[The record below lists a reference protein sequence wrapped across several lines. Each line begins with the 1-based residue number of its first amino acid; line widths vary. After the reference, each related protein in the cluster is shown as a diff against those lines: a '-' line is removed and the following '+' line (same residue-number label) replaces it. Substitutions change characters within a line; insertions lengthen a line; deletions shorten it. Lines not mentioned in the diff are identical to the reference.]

1 MSENFAFMGG
11 TVHSDGAVSMGSDAR
26 LYVEFFAHSEHQPFK
41 SAEAGRPIFEKKD
54 YIKIIQPGERDQM
67 VREVTDL
74 DKMRFPRQWQ
84 AYENKQAQVPDGTPL
99 EVLYPQDP
107 QICDQFRALKI
118 HVVEH
123 LAGLG
128 EEGIK
133 RLGMGGREHVER
145 AKNFLAAAS
154 NMKGAHEMQRK
165 IEAQADEIAKLTAA
179 LDALRSELAD
189 QSKGRARAS
198 KEKELTQ

>member
-1 MSENFAFMGG
+1 MSESFAFMGG
-11 TVHSDGAVSMGSDAR
+11 TVYPDGAVSMGSDAR
-26 LYVEFFAHSEHQPFK
+26 LFVEFFAYSEHQPFK
-41 SAEAGRPIFEKKD
+41 SAEAGRPIFEKRD

-74 DKMRFPRQWQ
+74 DKMRFPNQWK
-84 AYENKQAQVPDGTPL
+84 AYENKQAQIPDGTPL
-99 EVLYPQDP
+99 EVLFPQDP

-133 RLGMGGREHVER
+133 RLGMGGREHVQR

-154 NMKGAHEMQRK
+154 NMKGAHEMQIK
-165 IEAQADEIAKLTAA
+165 IDEQANHIATLKAA
-179 LDALRSELAD
+179 LERMQNDMAANTKRR
-189 QSKGRARAS
+189 RAAQD
-198 KEKELTQ
+198 EDMT

>member
-11 TVHSDGAVSMGSDAR
+11 TVHSDGAVSLGSDAR

-41 SAEAGRPIFEKKD
+41 SQEAGRPIFEKKD

-74 DKMRFPRQWQ
+74 DKMRFPKQWQ
-84 AYENKQAQVPDGTPL
+84 AYENQQAQIPDGTPL
-99 EVLYPQDP
+99 AVMFPQDP
-107 QICDQFRALKI
+107 QICDQLRALKI

-133 RLGMGGREHVER
+133 RLGMGGRDYVER

-165 IEAQADEIAKLTAA
+165 LEAQADEIATLKAA
-179 LDALRSELAD
+179 LERLQAELAANP
-189 QSKGRARAS
+189 KRRRAAQ
-198 KEKELTQ
+198 EEDLTQ